1 MGMKKI
7 SRPLLVS
14 ISFPPQAAPAFI
26 HSFKQ
31 RTGADP
37 DDEFHRFG
45 SVPFEGDLSGEA
57 LAHSWL
63 AGRLLYVSAPR
74 LLALEICCS
83 AAGHFCAH
91 EGKGTGFF
99 KFLETKTYSLDE
111 AMALAAEAEAAA
123 KASRAR
129 LAEMVSW
136 ARSRSPQR

>member
-1 MGMKKI
+1 MI
-7 SRPLLVS
+7 FPPALVA

-26 HSFKQ
+26 HGFRQ

-37 DDEFHRFG
+37 DEFHRFE
-45 SVPFEGDLSGEA
+45 SAPFEAGDLSGEA

-74 LLALEICCS
+74 LLALEICCA

-111 AMALAAEAEAAA
+111 ALALAAEAEAAA

-129 LAEMVSW
+129 LAQMVSW